1 MSIWNYNLK
10 SNTYTPLLNRY
21 NKLPVVYRYDQGG
34 NTLAEFNYQT
44 FDLSIYR
51 EKKMVFRQ
59 NLFDYF
65 YPGKPRNRAKPI
77 LMPLPSGSN
86 FKPSNYFYHTYPISV
101 GQDSAVSAIY
111 DEEGNNLR
119 YLLETNFK
127 TRQTKSFDLSKLIYS
142 FFGISL
148 VNNSYCLFND
158 NQVLIMDSG
167 KNSEIL
173 RTLPKGEVKDVL
185 EHGKQIF
192 VLIGQFDTKTNDS
205 FKNNLY
211 IRNSKTAKFS
221 LFMPDL
227 FGVYISNGYLIIFQN
242 IRNEQLRMLV
252 YDQNLNVATEKK
264 IPQKEYFPIVM
275 RKDSRLVLFNS
286 QKREKPLIIDMKG
299 KWKI

>member
-1 MSIWNYNLK
+1 
-10 SNTYTPLLNRY
+10 
-21 NKLPVVYRYDQGG
+21 
-34 NTLAEFNYQT
+34 
-44 FDLSIYR
+44 
-51 EKKMVFRQ
+51 
-59 NLFDYF
+59 
-65 YPGKPRNRAKPI
+65 
-77 LMPLPSGSN
+77 
-86 FKPSNYFYHTYPISV
+86 
-101 GQDSAVSAIY
+101 
-111 DEEGNNLR
+111 
-119 YLLETNFK
+119 
-127 TRQTKSFDLSKLIYS
+127 
-142 FFGISL
+142 
-148 VNNSYCLFND
+148 
-158 NQVLIMDSG
+158 MDSG